1 MKNDK
6 IQTTFPGA
14 VPYEYFE
21 KTLNAL
27 ALNS

>member
-1 MKNDK
+1 LKNDK
-6 IQTTFPGA
+6 IETTFPGA

-27 ALNS
+27 ALK